1 MPTIPRKVAVARQPM
16 ERLMRLRIPELY
28 HARRMTAYA
37 VARASKGRISLS
49 TAYRLHRANGKFD
62 RVSSSF
68 LSALC
73 DVLKV
78 RPGDL
83 FERTASRGRRGK

>member
-1 MPTIPRKVAVARQPM
+1 
-16 ERLMRLRIPELY
+16 MRLRIPELY
-28 HARRMTAYA
+28 RARRMTAYA

-49 TAYRLHRANGKFD
+49 TAYRLHRANGRFD

-78 RPGDL
+78 RPGEL
-83 FERTASRGRRGK
+83 FEREAGRKGRGK